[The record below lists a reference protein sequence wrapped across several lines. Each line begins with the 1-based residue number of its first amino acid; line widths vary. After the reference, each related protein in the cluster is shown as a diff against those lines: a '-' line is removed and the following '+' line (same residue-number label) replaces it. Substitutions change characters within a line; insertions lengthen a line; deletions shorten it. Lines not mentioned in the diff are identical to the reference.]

1 VHRHSGASQ
10 VSVCFQNQPERV
22 ILEIRDFGSGIPAE
36 QLARLRGGAQT
47 GVGLAGMRERLHEL
61 NGQLEI
67 ESDGHGTNVRATVPH
82 LAIARLAQA
91 GDCRPVTVSACAG
104 ACA

>member
-1 VHRHSGASQ
+1 
-10 VSVCFQNQPERV
+10 
-22 ILEIRDFGSGIPAE
+22 
-36 QLARLRGGAQT
+36 
-47 GVGLAGMRERLHEL
+47 MRERLHEL

-91 GDCRPVTVSACAG
+91 GDCRPVTASACAG

>member
-1 VHRHSGASQ
+1 MMTRRTFQTGLLLAASGSHA
-10 VSVCFQNQPERV
+10 
-22 ILEIRDFGSGIPAE
+22 FGAEAQGSWSGVLDAGSK
-36 QLARLRGGAQT
+36 RLR
-47 GVGLAGMRERLHEL
+47 LK
-61 NGQLEI
+61 LEI

-91 GDCRPVTVSACAG
+91 GDCRPVTASACAG